1 VEERLAR
8 LEAAAGKRTARGAG
22 AKAEKKKAAGAAA
35 KGGAPGQPQPGNM
48 APEDWAGETVFYEGP
63 PSRGDLAVNVALAAT
78 VLWIPLT
85 LAAVGRAIWVK
96 YKFTDKRISITSTSP
111 LNSEQ
116 TDVSYKRVEKCVAI
130 GRGVGLWGDMVV
142 TLDDGS
148 KLEFRALDQFQE
160 IRDYI
165 LQRAEE
171 EKEAETARRTG
182 EARPARAASP
192 KGF

>member
-1 VEERLAR
+1 
-8 LEAAAGKRTARGAG
+8 
-22 AKAEKKKAAGAAA
+22 
-35 KGGAPGQPQPGNM
+35 M
-48 APEDWAGETVFYEGP
+48 APEDWEGETVFFEGP
-63 PSRGDLAVNVALAAT
+63 PSRGDLATNVALAIT

-85 LAAVGRAIWVK
+85 LAAVGRALWVR

-116 TDVSYKRVEKCVAI
+116 TDVSYGRVEKCVAI
-130 GRGVGLWGDMVV
+130 GRGIGLWGDMVV

-148 KLEFRALDQFQE
+148 KLEFRSLDKFQE

-165 LQRAEE
+165 LQRAAE

-182 EARPARAASP
+182 EVRPGRAASP